1 LNSRLALGRP
11 GLEEFVI
18 AVIRRA
24 AIELQVYASSP
35 DPSDDIDAF
44 MTWVREKSPAPKG
57 PR

>member
-1 LNSRLALGRP
+1 MNSRLVLGRP

-24 AIELQVYASSP
+24 AIELEAYASSL

-44 MTWVREKSPAPKG
+44 MTWVREKSAAPNG
-57 PR
+57 PS